1 MCAAL
6 RDCRHLVQK
15 KTPRIG
21 PGLCRIPDT
30 DFREQPP
37 REVRGTGAEDGHEGA
52 LARRLS
58 RCGKRHEEGT
68 ILASESPERL
78 EELRASFLR
87 ALSELSGGPG
97 EGNQAMISEV
107 VTKAGLDPE
116 GDPEDRALGERLA
129 GELVA
134 TGRAS
139 SEAASPGFLAI
150 TPEGERAVGGAH

>member
-1 MCAAL
+1 M
-6 RDCRHLVQK
+6 
-15 KTPRIG
+15 
-21 PGLCRIPDT
+21 
-30 DFREQPP
+30 
-37 REVRGTGAEDGHEGA
+37 
-52 LARRLS
+52 
-58 RCGKRHEEGT
+58 
-68 ILASESPERL
+68 ASESPERL

-134 TGRAS
+134 TGHAS

-150 TPEGERAVGGAH
+150 TPEGERAAGGGAG